1 MALKR
6 ALTVGDIFNKVYE
19 LIDFT
24 GEWYDAFAK
33 PETTGVW
40 FIWGNSGNGKT
51 SFILHLIKA
60 LAAFYTILFN
70 SREEG
75 TTHTLRKS
83 FEEFDM
89 NDVKSK
95 LHVVNEPIEDLK
107 ERLRKKKSPH
117 VVIIDS
123 YQYMQMTYRDYLDFK
138 EEFAEKKLL
147 IFISHADG
155 KMPAGRSAK
164 SVMYD
169 AKLKIFTEGYRAF
182 SKGRYIGKVGYYDIW
197 KERAIEYWGSKKD
210 NNNT

>member
-6 ALTVGDIFNKVYE
+6 ALTVDNILDKVYD
-19 LIDFT
+19 LIEWT
-24 GEWYDAFAK
+24 GEWYDAFLQ
-33 PETTGVW
+33 PETTGIW

-51 SFILHLIKA
+51 SFILQLIKV
-60 LAAFYTILFN
+60 LSGFFKILFN

-83 FEEFDM
+83 FEDFHMKDAHG
-89 NDVKSK
+89 K
-95 LHVVNEPIEDLK
+95 LLVVNESIEDLK
-107 ERLRKKKSPH
+107 VRLRMKKSPH

-123 YQYMQMTYRDYLDFK
+123 FQYMQMSYRDYLAFK
-138 EEFAEKKLL
+138 EEFGQKKLI

-169 AKLKIFTEGYRAF
+169 AKLKIYTEGYRAF
-182 SKGRYIGKVGYYDIW
+182 SKGRYIGSVGYYDIW
-197 KERAIEYWGSKKD
+197 PERALIVWGE
-210 NNNT
+210 

>member
-6 ALTVGDIFNKVYE
+6 ALTVDNILDKVYD
-19 LIDFT
+19 LIEWT
-24 GEWYDAFAK
+24 GEWYDAFLQ

-51 SFILHLIKA
+51 SFILQLIKV
-60 LAAFYTILFN
+60 LSGFFKILFN

-83 FEEFDM
+83 FEDFNMKDARG
-89 NDVKSK
+89 K
-95 LHVVNEPIEDLK
+95 LLVVNESIEDLK
-107 ERLRKKKSPH
+107 IQLRMKKSPH

-123 YQYMQMTYRDYLDFK
+123 FQYMQMSYRDYLDFK
-138 EEFAEKKLL
+138 EEFETKKLI

-182 SKGRYIGKVGYYDIW
+182 SKGRYIGSKGHYDIW
-197 KERAIEYWGSKKD
+197 PERARTYFGK
-210 NNNT
+210 